1 MDISKAIKPAAGCLL
16 GDGRTSARG
25 GQEKNWTKHQVRNN
39 THLANIFPGGVFPK
53 SYLPSLYDRESTPR
67 GPVVQGQPRNSGT
80 NERYESGRRAV
91 LFFGERTTVKKFRP
105 RSLKRKGG
113 KKEGH
118 KLRMLFHCRFFI
130 LFFSGSTF
138 LYICRLLCLSSR
150 HTLLTV
156 RGKKQWGPRK
166 RPSQKKICRN
176 KHKNSPKIMTTVF
189 YNETEGSMIYDRLPR
204 IISIGFLFLSM
215 HSPRVGLFANPCFFA
230 ASLFGC
236 WSLDGKTDC
245 SSAAE
250 FGSFSSEFPPFHVS
264 FLAL

>member
-1 MDISKAIKPAAGCLL
+1 
-16 GDGRTSARG
+16 
-25 GQEKNWTKHQVRNN
+25 
-39 THLANIFPGGVFPK
+39 
-53 SYLPSLYDRESTPR
+53 
-67 GPVVQGQPRNSGT
+67 
-80 NERYESGRRAV
+80 
-91 LFFGERTTVKKFRP
+91 
-105 RSLKRKGG
+105 
-113 KKEGH
+113 
-118 KLRMLFHCRFFI
+118 MLFRCRFSI

-138 LYICRLLCLSSR
+138 FIYMSS
-150 HTLLTV
+150 V
-156 RGKKQWGPRK
+156 VFVFSSYFADRK
-166 RPSQKKICRN
+166 RKKTMGAKKKAIAKKRICRN